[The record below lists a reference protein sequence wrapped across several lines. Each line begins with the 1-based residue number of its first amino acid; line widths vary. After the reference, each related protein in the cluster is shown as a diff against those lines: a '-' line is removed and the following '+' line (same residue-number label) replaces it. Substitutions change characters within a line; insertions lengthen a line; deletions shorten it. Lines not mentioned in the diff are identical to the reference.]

1 MTAVKGVQLPALP
14 DGVEAH
20 VIALTGRLL
29 EVTRQTLL
37 AQHGAQLRPS
47 HFRLLSHVPA
57 AGTTITQL
65 ADVLFMTKQG
75 VGQFVTQLQGSG
87 HLQVRTDEQDRR
99 KRLVARTVLGDQ
111 IVKDMNQTIATL
123 EQHWQQQVGAE
134 RYRTFRDVLRQIT
147 NEPPP

>member
-1 MTAVKGVQLPALP
+1 
-14 DGVEAH
+14 
-20 VIALTGRLL
+20 
-29 EVTRQTLL
+29 
-37 AQHGAQLRPS
+37 
-47 HFRLLSHVPA
+47 
-57 AGTTITQL
+57 
-65 ADVLFMTKQG
+65 MTKQG